1 MKVIM
6 RLNAESS
13 SRPLTPSP
21 LCEGGGEWQSVPLL
35 YLRVTKRTSVM
46 FSESKVISA
55 PPPLLKGGEGVR
67 GREGTLG
74 NSRKASMFA
83 RNGSGCPQWAMIINE

>member
-1 MKVIM
+1 M
-6 RLNAESS
+6 
-13 SRPLTPSP
+13 PSP
-21 LCEGGGEWQSVPLL
+21 PPAPLPPPPAAREAGECKA
-35 YLRVTKRTSVM
+35 YLRYVFRV
-46 FSESKVISA
+46 EGNLA

>member
-6 RLNAESS
+6 RLYAESS

-21 LCEGGGEWQSVPLL
+21 LREGGGGAA
-35 YLRVTKRTSVM
+35 KRTSVM
-46 FSESKVISA
+46 FSETKVILT

-67 GREGTLG
+67 GREGIFG
-74 NSRKASMFA
+74 IKPQRKH
-83 RNGSGCPQWAMIINE
+83 

>member
-1 MKVIM
+1 M
-6 RLNAESS
+6 RHIVSE
-13 SRPLTPSP
+13 RV
-21 LCEGGGEWQSVPLL
+21 EGGAGEGNL
-35 YLRVTKRTSVM
+35 
-46 FSESKVISA
+46 A

-83 RNGSGCPQWAMIINE
+83 RNGSGCPRWAMIINE

>member
-1 MKVIM
+1 ML
-6 RLNAESS
+6 RLDADSF

-21 LCEGGGEWQSVPLL
+21 LREGGGGAA
-35 YLRVTKRTSVM
+35 KRTSVM
-46 FSESKVISA
+46 FSETKVILT

-74 NSRKASMFA
+74 RKCYPDLPGLSD
-83 RNGSGCPQWAMIINE
+83 

>member
-21 LCEGGGEWQSVPLL
+21 LSKREAGELQSVPPL

-46 FSESKVISA
+46 FSESKVI
-55 PPPLLKGGEGVR
+55 
-67 GREGTLG
+67 
-74 NSRKASMFA
+74 
-83 RNGSGCPQWAMIINE
+83 